1 MARGLMIGVAVLAFC
16 STTPSLA
23 QTSGLK
29 VVREAAPVQKTVI
42 IANSAQDIAL
52 QEEIRRIRAYNAYV
66 DKQVGISEATSVG
79 PNVRPQNVHP
89 TTTKIELFAKPET
102 QTTAVV
108 NNVSTQQAVPAVSVV
123 DNTSQRTMTGQ
134 AHVIVSGDT
143 LYSLAR
149 TNCIAVTD
157 IQSVN
162 DLSGANIR
170 LGQSITIPS
179 SQCASRTIIAAV
191 PEVDANKLYVRR
203 VMPVPTSID
212 IPKNN
217 NYAVLPKDTLYS
229 IGKQYCLTAKE
240 IASFNG
246 FNIEKAIKPGQILRV
261 PSSSCFK

>member
-1 MARGLMIGVAVLAFC
+1 MARGLMIGVAILACC

-29 VVREAAPVQKTVI
+29 VVREVAPVQKTVI
-42 IANSAQDIAL
+42 VANSAQDIAL
-52 QEEIRRIRAYNAYV
+52 QEEIRRIRAYNTYV
-66 DKQVGISEATSVG
+66 DSQVGISEATSLG
-79 PNVRPQNVHP
+79 PNVRP
-89 TTTKIELFAKPET
+89 TAITKIELFAKPEA

-108 NNVSTQQAVPAVSVV
+108 NNVSTQQAVSAVSVTGV
-123 DNTSQRTMTGQ
+123 TSQQTMTGQ
-134 AHVIVSGDT
+134 AHMIVSGDT

-149 TNCIAVTD
+149 ANCIAVAD
-157 IQSVN
+157 IQSAN
-162 DLSGANIR
+162 SLSDANIR
-170 LGQSITIPS
+170 LGQAITVPI

-191 PEVDANKLYVRR
+191 PEADANTLYVRR
-203 VMPVPTSID
+203 VMPIPTSID